1 MALVATPS
9 TVWRDPNV
17 MSATANTISSISQP
31 LNISGNNNNNNNNGH
46 VTSSSN
52 SEENSHHPLHHHHFN
67 HDSLRLHS
75 TSSILSSPSMRHHS
89 ISDISKSSNEIE
101 DTSEISCVVCGD
113 KSSGK
118 HYGQFTCEGKTNLI
132 NISKSFLAF
141 NLIQSSIGRVWLK
154 QPHKNFK

>member
-31 LNISGNNNNNNNNGH
+31 LNISGNNNNNNNNNSSSGH
-46 VTSSSN
+46 VTSS
-52 SEENSHHPLHHHHFN
+52 EDHHNHHHHFS

-75 TSSILSSPSMRHHS
+75 AANLLSSSSSNSLRHHS
-89 ISDISKSSNEIE
+89 ISEISKSSGGDIE
-101 DTSEISCVVCGD
+101 DASEISCVVCGD

-118 HYGQFTCEGKTNLI
+118 HYGQFTCEGKD
-132 NISKSFLAF
+132 
-141 NLIQSSIGRVWLK
+141 
-154 QPHKNFK
+154 